1 MSRSGGGR
9 SLFAAATWQ
18 RAVQGVA
25 GPTTSWVAA
34 HQPPEVATPFLLA
47 GAVGLAAGLGA
58 VALTGAVEALTDL
71 FFDRIGGE
79 LIALGGSWMVIWI
92 PLLGVVPVV
101 FLIERFAREARGHGV
116 PEVMFAI
123 ETRDGRIRPRVPLI
137 KGVASALTIGVGG
150 SVGREGPIVS
160 VGAGMASIVAQLT
173 RQRPEMMRTLVA
185 AGAAAGVAA
194 TFNAPIAGVFFALE
208 VILRRFDVRN
218 FTIVVTSAVIANMV
232 AIAFEGDV
240 PGIDLEPH
248 DFESVLEV
256 PFYLL
261 LGAAAAFLGVVY
273 VRVLYSVEDGF
284 AAVRVSPYLRAAA
297 GMLMVGGLGFWHEE
311 LFGVGFGAIE
321 QVSIGEI
328 TTGTIALL
336 MVLKVLATSITLGS
350 GGSGGVFA
358 PSLFIGTMLGSLMG
372 EGFNSIAS
380 GIADPGAFAVVGMA
394 ALFASAARAPMT
406 SLFIVFEMT
415 RDYSLILPLMI
426 GVATATVLSQLI
438 TRDTIYSIKLGR
450 LGVEIPEERS
460 TLVVDNIPVSE
471 AMRTEVAAVGP
482 AATVQEMVETL
493 GWAPGNVLAVQD
505 ANDRFEG
512 LVTSTDI
519 TAALIEGRLEVT
531 ARELE
536 VTDPFSVYA
545 DDSLRAVVSLL
556 AEHGIRQ
563 VPVVARWDDRR
574 LLGVVEQHDVI
585 RAIAA
590 YSARIRPRR
599 APSTVPIRRPVGAAQ
614 IEIIVAAASRLAG
627 RSLAEIDV
635 PSHAVVTEVR
645 RGGVVLVPRGDT
657 VLQAGDQL
665 LVLAET
671 NVRYSVERILRAQA
685 APSDG

>member
-58 VALTGAVEALTDL
+58 VALTEAVEALTDL
-71 FFDRIGGE
+71 FFDRIGGA

-92 PLLGVVPVV
+92 PLLGVAPVV

-240 PGIDLEPH
+240 PGINLEPH
-248 DFESVLEV
+248 DFESVLDV

-261 LGAAAAFLGVVY
+261 LGAAAAFLGVLY

-284 AAVRVSPYLRAAA
+284 AAVRVSPYLRAAV
-297 GMLMVGGLGFWHEE
+297 GMLMIGGLGFWHEE

-380 GIADPGAFAVVGMA
+380 GIAEPGAFAVVGMA

-450 LGVEIPEERS
+450 LGVEIPEDRS

-512 LVTSTDI
+512 LITATDI